1 MPDPVLRTTL
11 VEKFPALAFHLH
23 KCHEYF
29 VERNK
34 SVERVKE
41 GGLVGFFAGWGKEEG
56 KRREDFLGIG
66 VLVTCIVGYA
76 LWNTARRT

>member
-11 VEKFPALAFHLH
+11 VEKFPALAFYLH

-34 SVERVKE
+34 RVERQKE
-41 GGLVGFFAGWGKEEG
+41 GGMIRVLGGWGTERG
-56 KRREDFLGIG
+56 KRREDIIGIG
-66 VLVTCIVGYA
+66 ALVACIVGYTM
-76 LWNTARRT
+76 WNAVRRS